1 MRAFFRIAADAF
13 ARFNEDDGWAI
24 ASHVALSALTS
35 LFPFLIFLTTLAAF
49 IGRENLAAE
58 ATSLIFD
65 VWPEVVAR
73 PIAKEIEAVVGTAG
87 TGLLTLGA
95 GLALLFSSTGI
106 EALRVALGRAYGVK
120 EPRDWYVTRLESVFF
135 VLLAA
140 VALLGFAFVV
150 VLAPAIRDDVLR
162 FAPELAPYTG
172 ALTATRLLL
181 ATMLVV
187 ITLFLLH
194 LNLPCGRRT
203 VADVW
208 PGIAVTV
215 LLSAAYALGFALYL
229 RGAAQT
235 YVKTYAG
242 LSSAMIALVFL
253 YALSATFIYGGEF
266 NAAAMRRRDPPR
278 PPSNA

>member
-13 ARFNEDDGWAI
+13 ERFNEDDGWAI

-35 LFPFLIFLTTLAAF
+35 LFPFLIFLTTLAGF
-49 IGRENLAAE
+49 IGRENLATE

-106 EALRVALGRAYGVK
+106 EALRVALNRAYGVK
-120 EPRDWYVTRLESVFF
+120 EPRGWLVTRLESLVF

-140 VALLGFAFVV
+140 VALLGFAFFVV
-150 VLAPAIRDDVLR
+150 VAPAIRDGVIR
-162 FAPELAPYTG
+162 FAPELAPYAG
-172 ALTATRLLL
+172 VLTTTRLLL
-181 ATMLVV
+181 ATMLVL

-194 LNLPCGRRT
+194 LKLPCGRRSI
-203 VADVW
+203 ADVW

-215 LLSAAYALGFALYL
+215 LLSSAYALGFALYL

-242 LSSAMIALVFL
+242 LSSVMIALVFL

-266 NAAAMRRRDPPR
+266 NAAAMRRRGPPR